1 MPASVVVAENRL
13 LLVALGFIVV
23 ANLLPADLM
32 EFNRPAI
39 LGGQLWR
46 LWTGQFCHWS
56 TLHLAGNLAAIAG
69 LALVAGKPIC
79 RWLVLLPVAAPL
91 LSLFLLATTPEMEH
105 YRGLSG
111 LVAML
116 VVGASLEGGTIGW
129 ILAIAWI
136 GKLTFDIFSGTPSPL
151 LPDGIVTSWQSHVGG
166 LLLGLLA
173 AAGFRL
179 RDTRKPSRP

>member
-1 MPASVVVAENRL
+1 MVSENRL
-13 LLVALGFIVV
+13 LLVPLGFVLV
-23 ANLLPADLM
+23 ANLLPAELM
-32 EFNRPAI
+32 EFDRSAI
-39 LGGQLWR
+39 IDGRWWR

-69 LALVAGKPIC
+69 LSLVAGKPIR
-79 RWLVLLPVAAPL
+79 RWLLLLPVAAPL
-91 LSLFLLATTPEMEH
+91 LSLFLFVTLPELES

-116 VVGASLEGGTIGW
+116 VIGTALEGGTIGR
-129 ILAIAWI
+129 ILAMAWI
-136 GKLTFDIFSGTPSPL
+136 GKLAFDIFTGTPSPL
-151 LPDGIVTSWQSHVGG
+151 LPDGIVTSWQAHVGG

-179 RDTRKPSRP
+179 CDARKPSRA

>member
-1 MPASVVVAENRL
+1 MRTESRL
-13 LLVALGFIVV
+13 LLVPLGIVIV
-23 ANLLPADLM
+23 ANLLPAERM
-32 EFNRPAI
+32 EFDRSAI
-39 LGGQLWR
+39 VGGELWR

-56 TLHLAGNLAAIAG
+56 TPHLAGNLAAIAG

-79 RWLVLLPVAAPL
+79 RWLILLPVAAPL
-91 LSLFLLATTPEMEH
+91 LSLFLFVTTPDLEH

-111 LVAML
+111 LAAML
-116 VVGASLEGGTIGW
+116 VVGAAREGGAIGR

-136 GKLTFDIFSGTPSPL
+136 GKLCIDIFSGTPSPL
-151 LPDGIVTSWQSHVGG
+151 LPDGIVTSWQAHAGG

-179 RDTRKPSRP
+179 RDAREPSCR